1 MVSSIPTTH
10 LQLLTKIRTLL
21 DHLLADI
28 QISLHKIKGHSGHD
42 GNDRADNLA
51 KAGVTSSS
59 NIGRLA
65 YPIRAP
71 LSDTIRVST
80 PPLFEQLSLEEQ
92 ATALQEAAL
101 KVARR
106 TRQEQAYKK
115 EYLSEPTKRFID
127 RITAT
132 PQRTMNIYRNSVKP
146 SNAEPEG
153 IRNNTFVIIYY
164 RIVPAPLLS
173 NGPP

>member
-80 PPLFEQLSLEEQ
+80 PPLFEQLS
-92 ATALQEAAL
+92 
-101 KVARR
+101 
-106 TRQEQAYKK
+106 
-115 EYLSEPTKRFID
+115 P
-127 RITAT
+127 
-132 PQRTMNIYRNSVKP
+132 
-146 SNAEPEG
+146 
-153 IRNNTFVIIYY
+153 
-164 RIVPAPLLS
+164 
-173 NGPP
+173 